1 MNNYSLKNKKG
12 SSETTREAFYFDFSK
27 YIENKPE
34 HIININQIF
43 LEWFV
48 GFTEGDGSFII
59 SLKKNKTRKN
69 MFFFI
74 NQKDPKVMY
83 KIKKELGFGQVIKYT
98 QNNKSY
104 YRYSISDIQNII
116 RIIHIFNGNLLL
128 TKVQT
133 SFNKWLDCYNELY
146 PDEYIENKYSCPILN
161 LNSGWLSGFIDA
173 KGCFYGNI
181 SLKNDIQKKI
191 NILPKMKKN
200 WSDKD
205 YQLFQHI
212 SQYKPSI
219 VQKMTLIQIST
230 KETNELLKK
239 ILFLFK
245 SKSFYIFQNSKAKKL
260 TNKKYVRIEFSNL
273 DSQTIIIDYLSNYPL
288 KTIKNISFKKW
299 MRVYLRRKEGVH
311 LSPKGTQRLY
321 RLVKS
326 INNK

>member
-1 MNNYSLKNKKG
+1 MNNNLLTTKKG
-12 SSETTREAFYFDFSK
+12 SSETTREAFNFDFSK

-34 HIININQIF
+34 HIKNINQTF

-74 NQKDPKVMY
+74 NQKDPKLMY
-83 KIKKELGFGQVIKYT
+83 KIKKELGFGQVIKYK
-98 QNNKSY
+98 QNNQFY

-116 RIIHIFNGNLLL
+116 RIIHLFNGNLLL
-128 TKVQT
+128 NKVQT
-133 SFNKWLDCYNELY
+133 NFNKWLDFYNRLY
-146 PDEYIENKYSCPILN
+146 PDKYIKNKYSCPILN

-173 KGCFYGNI
+173 EGCFYANI
-181 SLKNDIQKKI
+181 FLKKYIQKKI

-200 WSDKD
+200 WSKED
-205 YQLFQHI
+205 YQLFQQI

-219 VQKMTLIQIST
+219 VQKMTLTQIST
-230 KETNELLKK
+230 KETNELFKK

-245 SKSFYIFQNSKAKKL
+245 GKSFYIFQNSKVKKL
-260 TNKKYVRIEFSNL
+260 SNKKYVRIEFSNL
-273 DSQTIIIDYLSNYPL
+273 DSQKIIIDYLSNYPL

-299 MRVYLRRKEGVH
+299 MRVYLRRIEGVH

-321 RLVKS
+321 RLIKS